1 MADNKWFGTDGVRG
15 VANQFPMT
23 IEFATKLACAAAE
36 LICINHKKVAIAK
49 DTRISSDMIEA
60 ALVAGFTAKGVDVI
74 KLGVI
79 PTPAVTTFVAELGV
93 DMALMITA
101 SHNPFY
107 DNGIKLIAN
116 NGDKFDNQTTAQI
129 ESLIEKNQFSFNKD
143 KIGKV
148 SVDGSIKEKYMQRAL
163 HMFNDKKLPQNF
175 KVVVDCANGCFSD
188 ILPEV
193 LRRLGANVV
202 AIADKPD
209 GYNINNNCGS
219 QHVENMLAKVKAEVA
234 SLGVAVDGDG
244 DRIKICDDN
253 GVLVKSDQLIAF
265 LAKTMQ
271 NSGENQ
277 SRPIVSTKLSNTAL
291 ERYITQNLG
300 LKYFITGVG
309 ERNVVQ
315 KLKEEGGVIGGEES
329 GHLVLLEYAKSGDAM
344 MAFLATIAGIIAQG
358 KKPSEIFPLFDEDAL
373 FFENVGVDSVA
384 TVKKVAANQDLKQI
398 VEDMNDKLK
407 GRGRVVIHP
416 SGTEPKVRVW
426 VCGDDGKIVEKWGK
440 ELMQKVKIV
449 SQSH

>member
-36 LICINHKKVAIAK
+36 LICTNHKKVAIAK

-79 PTPAVTTFVAELGV
+79 PTPAVTTFVSELGV

-129 ESLIEKNQFSFNKD
+129 ESLIEKNQFSFDKD

-148 SVDGSIKEKYMQRAL
+148 SVDDSIKEKYMQRAL

-219 QHVENMLAKVKAEVA
+219 QHVENMLAKVKAEGA

-253 GVLVKSDQLIAF
+253 GILVKSDQLIAF

-271 NSGENQ
+271 NSGENN
-277 SRPIVSTKLSNTAL
+277 SRAIVSTKLSNTAL
-291 ERYITQNLG
+291 ERYITQDLG
-300 LKYFITGVG
+300 LRYFITGVG

-344 MAFLATIAGIIAQG
+344 MAFLATISGIIAQN

-373 FFENVGVDSVA
+373 FFENVTVDSVA
-384 TVKKVAANQDLKQI
+384 TVKKVAASQELKQI
-398 VEDMNDKLK
+398 VEEMNEKIK

-416 SGTEPKVRVW
+416 SGTEPKIRVW
-426 VCGDDGKIVEKWGK
+426 VCGDNSEIVDAWGK
-440 ELMQKVKIV
+440 ELMQKVKLV
-449 SQSH
+449 SQN